1 MKKLAIG
8 CGVVAL
14 ILVVG
19 VSVGLYIT
27 ASKARSYLR
36 ESGVVESLETL
47 SKGVTNTSP
56 FTPPA
61 NGDLTSDTVRRFVA
75 VHQVMVAK
83 LGPRFKEIA
92 AMQDDMLRRE
102 QAEHRKSTSA
112 EDFKNVSA
120 MMGFILQAQGA
131 WVDGLNQQRFSMDE
145 YQWVR
150 GHVYAAAGLNVM
162 ELVDRNLSSSGKA
175 DRVVTRPIPGS
186 GDPVSQRN
194 KEIVAP
200 YLPKLKESA
209 ALAFFGL

>member
-1 MKKLAIG
+1 
-8 CGVVAL
+8 
-14 ILVVG
+14 
-19 VSVGLYIT
+19 
-27 ASKARSYLR
+27 
-36 ESGVVESLETL
+36 
-47 SKGVTNTSP
+47 
-56 FTPPA
+56 
-61 NGDLTSDTVRRFVA
+61 
-75 VHQVMVAK
+75 MVAK

-120 MMGFILQAQGA
+120 MMGFILKRQGA

-162 ELVDRNLSSSGKA
+162 ELVDRNLSSSGKG

-186 GDPVSQRN
+186 SDPVSQRN

-200 YLPKLKESA
+200 FLPKLKESA

>member
-1 MKKLAIG
+1 MKKLAVG
-8 CGVVAL
+8 CGIVAL
-14 ILVVG
+14 VLIVG
-19 VSVGLYIT
+19 VSVALYVA

-36 ESGVVESLETL
+36 ESGVAESLQTL
-47 SKGVTNTSP
+47 SKGVNNTSP

-61 NGDLTSDTVRRFVA
+61 NGDLTPDIVSRFVA
-75 VHQVMVAK
+75 VHDAIVAK

-102 QAEHRKSTSA
+102 QAEHRKATSA
-112 EDFKNVSA
+112 EDFKNVTA

-131 WVDGLNQQRFSMDE
+131 WIDGLNQQRFSMDE

-150 GHVYAAAGLNVM
+150 GHVYAAAGLNVV
-162 ELVDRNLSSSGKA
+162 ELVDRNFSGNGQT

-186 GDPVSQRN
+186 SDPVSQRN
-194 KEIVAP
+194 KAIVAP
-200 YLPKLKESA
+200 FLPKLKESA

>member
-14 ILVVG
+14 VLVVG
-19 VSVGLYIT
+19 VSVALYVA

-36 ESGVVESLETL
+36 ESGVAESLQTL
-47 SKGVTNTSP
+47 SKGVNNTSP

-75 VHQVMVAK
+75 VHDTIVAK

-112 EDFKNVSA
+112 EDFKNVTA

-150 GHVYAAAGLNVM
+150 RHVYAAAGLNVV
-162 ELVDRNLSSSGKA
+162 ELVDRNFSGNGQT

-186 GDPVSQRN
+186 ADPVSQRN
-194 KEIVAP
+194 KAIVEP
-200 YLPKLKESA
+200 FLPKLKESA

>member
-14 ILVVG
+14 VLVVA
-19 VSVGLYIT
+19 VSVVLYVA
-27 ASKARSYLR
+27 ASRARTYLR
-36 ESGVVESLETL
+36 ESGVAESLQTL
-47 SKGVTNTSP
+47 SKGVNNTSP

-75 VHQVMVAK
+75 VHDAIVAK
-83 LGPRFKEIA
+83 LGPRFNEIA

-112 EDFKNVSA
+112 EDFKNVTA

-150 GHVYAAAGLNVM
+150 GHVYAAAGLNVV
-162 ELVDRNLSSSGKA
+162 ELVDRSFSGNGQT

-186 GDPVSQRN
+186 ADPVSQRN
-194 KEIVAP
+194 KAIVAP
-200 YLPKLKESA
+200 FLPKLKESA